1 MKDKDK
7 QILEHMIRYCEEIR
21 LAQERFGK
29 DRETFYNDFVY
40 YNSCCMSLMQMGEL
54 ANRLSEE
61 FKEANKAIPW
71 KQIRG
76 IRNIFAHEYAMADKG
91 VVYDTLVE
99 NVPELALMLKAIL
112 ERNSM

>member
-76 IRNIFAHEYAMADKG
+76 IRNIFAKG

-99 NVPELALMLKAIL
+99 NVPELASKLIEIMDKD
-112 ERNSM
+112 

>member
-40 YNSCCMSLMQMGEL
+40 YNSCCMSLMQMENWQTACL
-54 ANRLSEE
+54 RSS
-61 FKEANKAIPW
+61 K
-71 KQIRG
+71 KQIRQYHG
-76 IRNIFAHEYAMADKG
+76 SRFEAYAIFLPMSMLWPTRVLCMIRWLRMFLNW
-91 VVYDTLVE
+91 
-99 NVPELALMLKAIL
+99 
-112 ERNSM
+112 R